1 MGVDAKHPQYE
12 ENIEEWNIVRAC
24 SSGAKQVKSLGTV
37 VLPAPGAKNGVYDKD
52 RYAAYLKRAIY
63 TNITGRTVNGLTGA
77 AFRLPP
83 EIKLPSNLEYLNAD
97 ADGSGNTLEMLA
109 KSSFR
114 DILETGRDGF
124 LADYPQAEEGLS
136 AEDVANLDLK
146 ATIKTYNA
154 EDIINW
160 DSVVVGGKEILTLVV
175 LRETYSD
182 STDEFQHNPQ
192 YQYRVLRLTQEGY
205 TQQIYQKLAAITE
218 QLIIRDFTGQ
228 PFREIPFAFAGSE
241 SNDPC
246 VDYIPVGD
254 IAHVNVG
261 HFRNSADLEE
271 SSYIVGQPM
280 IHIDI
285 GETESDQWAKIN
297 GAENGIAFGSSTS
310 VQTIK
315 GKVEMV
321 QVSENQLA
329 DKLQER
335 KESQMLALGARLVE
349 TQNPAETATAAKID
363 ATGENSILSDLVVNL
378 EAALRQSVAWCG
390 QFMGESGDI
399 QLFLNRSF
407 FDSSIEPQLLMASIQ
422 GYDRSVIAKADL
434 QNAYRK
440 AGVVDQDRTNDAIN
454 AETGHASP
462 LE

>member
-24 SSGAKQVKSLGTV
+24 SSGAKRVKSLGTT

-83 EIKLPSNLEYLNAD
+83 EIKLPSNLEYLNTD

-271 SSYIVGQPM
+271 NCFVHGQLTLG
-280 IHIDI
+280 I
-285 GETESDQWAKIN
+285 TSDLSGDDFTKQN
-297 GAENGIAFGSSTS
+297 PNGIEVGSQRGHFLGATGGFTS
-310 VQTIK
+310 VQADA
-315 GKVEMV
+315 
-321 QVSENQLA
+321 NQLA

-335 KESQMLALGARLVE
+335 KENQMLALGARLVE

-378 EAALRQSVAWCG
+378 EAALRQSIRWCG

-399 QLFLNRSF
+399 QLDLNRSF
-407 FDSSIEPQLLMASIQ
+407 FDSSIDPQLLMASIQ
-422 GYDRSVIAKADL
+422 GYDRSVIAKSDL

-440 AGVVDQDRTNDAIN
+440 AGVVDQERTNEEIDG
-454 AETGHASP
+454 ETGQASP